1 MPGICSQEGRC
12 TELSQN
18 VPGKRAKAREGQAGI
33 WLIKVPRR
41 RAGAWAIQQ
50 RLGQTQRSL
59 EHLPSTCRKRG
70 ARQEAAECFM
80 SRGAVLGSVG
90 EGEPVGGRELGES
103 TAGSWGEMQEGDEGK
118 PGQGRKD
125 QRAREG
131 MTGRVNGH
139 P

>member
-50 RLGQTQRSL
+50 RLGQTPRSL
-59 EHLPSTCRKRG
+59 EHLPSTCRKRR

-90 EGEPVGGRELGES
+90 EGEPVGGRELVRAQQGPGERCRKV
-103 TAGSWGEMQEGDEGK
+103 TRQAWARQEG
-118 PGQGRKD
+118 PGGG
-125 QRAREG
+125 QRG
-131 MTGRVNGH
+131 DDG
-139 P
+139 